1 MEKLIQSIALAEL
14 VFKAMNQRDFTD
26 VEPYIHEDIIFD
38 FPGLERVEGAKRVLV
53 FLKAL
58 LRKYRFLTF
67 TMQEYIED
75 KDQDKVCVVW
85 SNEGEDNSG
94 MAYSSRG
101 VTIIHLKDGKIKLI
115 SDYFKEPSFT
125 KQN

>member
-1 MEKLIQSIALAEL
+1 M
-14 VFKAMNQRDFTD
+14 VFKAMNHRDFTN

-38 FPGLERVEGAKRVLV
+38 FPGLDRVEGSKRVLV

-58 LRKYRFLTF
+58 LRKYRVLTF
-67 TMQEYIED
+67 TLQEYIED

-85 SNEGEDNSG
+85 SNEGEDNNG
-94 MAYSSRG
+94 KPYANRG
-101 VTIIHLKDGKIKLI
+101 VTIIHLKDGRIKLL
-115 SDYFKEPSFT
+115 SDYFKDTSFT